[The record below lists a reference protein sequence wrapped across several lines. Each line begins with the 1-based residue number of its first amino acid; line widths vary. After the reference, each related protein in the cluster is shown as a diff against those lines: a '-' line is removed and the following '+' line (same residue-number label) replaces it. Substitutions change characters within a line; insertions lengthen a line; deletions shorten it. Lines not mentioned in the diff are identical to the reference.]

1 MNPREPL
8 LARAR
13 NPISHFPV
21 LLLARAGG
29 WAGKIFPRTPSSE
42 LSAPFAISPF
52 HFSLPLFPQK
62 RRILSRGYNHGQ
74 KSWDTFPFLGRYP
87 IHTGPTPPLTPQTML
102 DVCIRNFFRFSTLY
116 WVGGELQECT
126 VLRGNREMT
135 EKYEYCSTVPR
146 TFVQDCSYNVAPLA
160 GFSQSKKRVLYPQR
174 PFLLSMMS
182 FLSERS
188 CDSQSEVRFQKE
200 SNSW

>member
-1 MNPREPL
+1 MGHVSISGALSNSHRSNPSPHPTNNVGRVYPEFF
-8 LARAR
+8 
-13 NPISHFPV
+13 PIFNFV
-21 LLLARAGG
+21 LGG
-29 WAGKIFPRTPSSE
+29 G
-42 LSAPFAISPF
+42 
-52 HFSLPLFPQK
+52 
-62 RRILSRGYNHGQ
+62 GG
-74 KSWDTFPFLGRYP
+74 G
-87 IHTGPTPPLTPQTML
+87 
-102 DVCIRNFFRFSTLY
+102 
-116 WVGGELQECT
+116 GGELQECT

>member
-1 MNPREPL
+1 MSFLPPSLSPL
-8 LARAR
+8 FTFL
-13 NPISHFPV
+13 FPFS
-21 LLLARAGG
+21 L
-29 WAGKIFPRTPSSE
+29 FS
-42 LSAPFAISPF
+42 SPF
-52 HFSLPLFPQK
+52 PPETSNTQPGLQSWTKVLGQVSISGALSNSHRSNPSPHPTNNVGRVYPEFFP
-62 RRILSRGYNHGQ
+62 IFN
-74 KSWDTFPFLGRYP
+74 FVLG
-87 IHTGPTPPLTPQTML
+87 GG
-102 DVCIRNFFRFSTLY
+102 
-116 WVGGELQECT
+116 GGELQECT

-135 EKYEYCSTVPR
+135 EKYEYRSTVPR

-174 PFLLSMMS
+174 SFLLSMMS

>member
-1 MNPREPL
+1 MSFLPPSLSPLFTFLFPFSPRNVEY
-8 LARAR
+8 
-13 NPISHFPV
+13 S
-21 LLLARAGG
+21 AGATIMDKSLG
-29 WAGKIFPRTPSSE
+29 TR
-42 LSAPFAISPF
+42 F
-52 HFSLPLFPQK
+52 HFWGVIQFTPVQPLPSPHKQCWTCVSGIFSDFQL
-62 RRILSRGYNHGQ
+62 
-74 KSWDTFPFLGRYP
+74 
-87 IHTGPTPPLTPQTML
+87 
-102 DVCIRNFFRFSTLY
+102 CIG
-116 WVGGELQECT
+116 WGGGGGGELQECT
-126 VLRGNREMT
+126 VLRGNQEMT
-135 EKYEYCSTVPR
+135 EKYEYGSTVPR

>member
-1 MNPREPL
+1 M

-13 NPISHFPV
+13 NPISHFPF

-29 WAGKIFPRTPSSE
+29 WAVKIFPRTPSSE

-74 KSWDTFPFLGRYP
+74 
-87 IHTGPTPPLTPQTML
+87 
-102 DVCIRNFFRFSTLY
+102 
-116 WVGGELQECT
+116 LQECT